1 MERDSSLCMIRFS
14 DWGKHGSWRNS
25 LLLQMMLGFLEPRS
39 GSIAYRRRP
48 VPQWLADP
56 KLKRE

>member
-1 MERDSSLCMIRFS
+1 MIRFS